1 MVWCDASFLNQCD
14 SAGSPQGLDDNVMKM
29 VLPSGV
35 DVMQQLK
42 LELSLIIPT
51 SSAVIESSIDLCDCT
66 CGSKFHNM

>member
-1 MVWCDASFLNQCD
+1 MVWCDASFLNLCD

-51 SSAVIESSIDLCDCT
+51 SSAVIESSIDQCDCM
-66 CGSKFHNM
+66 CGSKFQNM

>member
-1 MVWCDASFLNQCD
+1 VVWCDACFLNLCD
-14 SAGSPQGLDDNVMKM
+14 SASSQGLDDNVMKM

-51 SSAVIESSIDLCDCT
+51 SSAVIESSIDQCDCM
-66 CGSKFHNM
+66 CGSKFQNM

>member
-1 MVWCDASFLNQCD
+1 
-14 SAGSPQGLDDNVMKM
+14 MKM

-51 SSAVIESSIDLCDCT
+51 SSAVIEASIDQCDCM
-66 CGSKFHNM
+66 CGSKFQNM